1 MAIKLTA
8 DEAWTVYCALDDRL
22 AARRQGLGSKHDY
35 ILTEDEHK
43 KLQGRYLRAALVLER
58 RAALDQQDEE
68 EPVDFRED

>member
-68 EPVDFRED
+68 EPVDFREE